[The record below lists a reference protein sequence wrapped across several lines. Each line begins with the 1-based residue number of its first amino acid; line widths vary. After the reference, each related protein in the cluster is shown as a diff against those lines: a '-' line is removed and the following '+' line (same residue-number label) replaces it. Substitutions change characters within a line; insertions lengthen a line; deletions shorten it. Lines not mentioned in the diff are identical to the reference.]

1 MPHNFIRISVD
12 TPNPGRRRR
21 RDVEAVCAKHNGS
34 FEYLW
39 FDHDSSPKYAYVL
52 VEDGDVDG
60 IARDLHGQ
68 QVITLFKAQD

>member
-21 RDVEAVCAKHNGS
+21 RDVEAVCAKHRGS

-39 FDHDSSPKYAYVL
+39 FDDAESPTSAYVL
-52 VEDGDVDG
+52 VEDGDIDA
-60 IARDLHGQ
+60 IARELHGQ
-68 QVITLFKAQD
+68 QVIRLFKAQD